1 MWIESKVRE
10 DGLNGNKTGNTSL
23 MSDSSCHGSFCSSS
37 CAWII
42 CIKARVSHFSHLFRG
57 VGMCLCV
64 PVCVCVRVFFLV
76 NVSVYAYKMLLYMY
90 LCVSSVCICFYRQW
104 LCVYLCLHVCC
115 VYVCLSLSSMRL
127 YPFSV
132 TIQHDKQEVVRTEV
146 IMLLRIRSLS
156 ILAY

>member
-42 CIKARVSHFSHLFRG
+42 CIKAHVSQFSHLFRG

-64 PVCVCVRVFFLV
+64 PVCVCEGILFGKCVCLCIQDVIV
-76 NVSVYAYKMLLYMY
+76 YVSV
-90 LCVSSVCICFYRQW
+90 
-104 LCVYLCLHVCC
+104 CL
-115 VYVCLSLSSMRL
+115 
-127 YPFSV
+127 
-132 TIQHDKQEVVRTEV
+132 
-146 IMLLRIRSLS
+146 
-156 ILAY
+156 